1 MEERLAFVEGAE
13 QPLSMH
19 PKKFALWLFIVSVVM
34 VFAGMTS
41 AYIVRQSEG
50 NWLEFDLPNVFWY
63 TSGIIVL
70 SSLSIHWSYLAAKKD
85 DFNSLKLGL
94 LITALLGIS
103 FLIGQW
109 YSWEA
114 LVGQDVYFVGNPA
127 GSFMYVFTGLHAFHL
142 ISGVIFLI
150 IVLISSLRNKIHS
163 QNLAQLEMCVTYWHF
178 LGGLWL
184 YLFMFLLLNH

>member
-70 SSLSIHWSYLAAKKD
+70 SSLSMHWSYVAAKKD
-85 DFNSLKLGL
+85 DFNTLKLGL
-94 LITALLGIS
+94 LITTLLGIA

-163 QNLAQLEMCVTYWHF
+163 QNLPQLEMCVTYWHF